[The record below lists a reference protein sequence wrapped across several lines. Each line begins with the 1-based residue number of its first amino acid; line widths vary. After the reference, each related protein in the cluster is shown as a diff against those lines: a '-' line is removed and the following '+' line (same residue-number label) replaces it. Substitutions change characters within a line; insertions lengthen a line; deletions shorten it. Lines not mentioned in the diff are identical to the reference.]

1 MKSLLIL
8 ALAVLALAP
17 ASAQTPDYQA
27 MLAKIDRLTNMPTDF
42 TATYTDVA
50 IRPGQDTSVFSHL
63 IYRRDKDNKFLVI
76 LLAPNSKKG
85 QGYLEVDNN
94 LWFYDPNS
102 RLFSHTS
109 LKDNWQNSD
118 AMNSDFYKT
127 TFAAD
132 YTVSAASEA
141 TLGAYPVYVLDL
153 KATNDRVTYPFKKL
167 WIRKDLGLIL
177 KSEDSSLSQRLMRT
191 AYYPEYVRIGEQY
204 LASRMLFVDNLNV
217 GNKTQMTMSDPS
229 TAPLADTVFQK
240 SYLEQ
245 VSR

>member
-1 MKSLLIL
+1 MKPLLIFV
-8 ALAVLALAP
+8 LAVLSLTT

-27 MLAKIDRLTNMPTDF
+27 MLAKIDKLTNMPTDF

-127 TFAAD
+127 SFAAD
-132 YTVSAASEA
+132 YTVTTATEA
-141 TLGAYPVYVLDL
+141 TLGAYPVSVLDL

-217 GNKTQMTMSDPS
+217 GNKTQMTMTDPS

-240 SYLEQ
+240 SSLEQ

>member
-1 MKSLLIL
+1 MKALLIFTL
-8 ALAVLALAP
+8 AAFALTS

-27 MLAKIDRLTNMPTDF
+27 MLAKIDRLTNIPTDF

-127 TFAAD
+127 NFATD
-132 YTVSAASEA
+132 YSVTAASEA